1 MVAVPSVPAMAVVPA
16 VARVITMPVVI
27 HGGPVIRVIRV
38 IRVLIVRSVAVSV
51 VIVMVGGGHRHGL
64 PLTRLVLTTATIP
77 PGGIFPEL
85 GI

>member
-1 MVAVPSVPAMAVVPA
+1 MAVVPA

-27 HGGPVIRVIRV
+27 HGGPV

-64 PLTRLVLTTATIP
+64 PLTRLALTTATIP

>member
-27 HGGPVIRVIRV
+27 HGGPVIRV
-38 IRVLIVRSVAVSV
+38 LIVRSVAVAV